1 MKLTYLPSW
10 AKKLIGQEIVN
21 FWLFWNSL
29 KGDTYTDIIYTSEIR
44 IGKTTWCTNFT
55 FLMSILIR
63 AFRLPK
69 YFCPQVAVNEF
80 WYLMLVSCMLIFS
93 GLDVP
98 QLTGS
103 CPQQLLT
110 NQLVNIGIGVFSK
123 LSSLGSDFVWKIF
136 FQPLI
141 FEWREKLTQKW
152 LEC

>member
-1 MKLTYLPSW
+1 MKLTYRPCW
-10 AKKLIGQEIVN
+10 PKKLIGQEIVN

-55 FLMSILIR
+55 FLMPILIR
-63 AFRLPK
+63 AFRLSK

-80 WYLMLVSCMLIFS
+80 WYLMLVSCILIFS

-98 QLTGS
+98 QLTCS
-103 CPQQLLT
+103 FPQQLLT

-123 LSSLGSDFVWKIF
+123 LSSLGSNFVF
-136 FQPLI
+136 LI
-141 FEWREKLTQKW
+141 FL
-152 LEC
+152 